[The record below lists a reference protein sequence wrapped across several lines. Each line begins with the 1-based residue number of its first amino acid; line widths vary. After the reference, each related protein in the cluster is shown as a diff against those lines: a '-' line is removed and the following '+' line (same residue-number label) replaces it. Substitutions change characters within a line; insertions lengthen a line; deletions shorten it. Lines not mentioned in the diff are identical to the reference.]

1 MRIYTVGFTRKSA
14 AHFFEELLEPS
25 GATRL
30 LDVRI
35 RNASQLSGFAK
46 AGKSGGDLA
55 FFLRRICAMDYAHL
69 PELAPTA
76 ELLDDYRKGRKD
88 WSEYARAYLALLD
101 ERQVADSLDRD
112 LIADSVL
119 LCSEH
124 DPDQCHRR
132 LAAEYLQRHW
142 GGIEIVHLR

>member
-1 MRIYTVGFTRKSA
+1 
-14 AHFFEELLEPS
+14 
-25 GATRL
+25 
-30 LDVRI
+30 
-35 RNASQLSGFAK
+35 
-46 AGKSGGDLA
+46 
-55 FFLRRICAMDYAHL
+55 MDYAHL

-76 ELLDDYRKGRKD
+76 ELLDDYRQRRTD
-88 WSEYARAYLALLD
+88 WSAYARAYLALLD
-101 ERQVADSLDRD
+101 ERHVADSLDRD

-132 LAAEYLQRHW
+132 LAAEYLQQHW

>member
-1 MRIYTVGFTRKSA
+1 MKIYTIGFTKKSA
-14 AHFFEELLEPS
+14 AHFFEAVLEPS

-35 RNASQLSGFAK
+35 HNSSQLAGFAK
-46 AGKSGGDLA
+46 AGKTGGDLA
-55 FFLRRICAMDYAHL
+55 FFLRRICAMDYRYL

-76 ELLDDYRKGRKD
+76 DLLNDYRKAGMPWTAYEQRYISMLD
-88 WSEYARAYLALLD
+88 AR
-101 ERQVADSLDRD
+101 RVADSLDRD

-124 DPDQCHRR
+124 EPDQCHRR
-132 LAAEYLQRHW
+132 LAAEFLQQHW

>member
-1 MRIYTVGFTRKSA
+1 MRIYTVGFTKKSA

-35 RNASQLSGFAK
+35 HNSSQLSGFAK
-46 AGKSGGDLA
+46 AGKTGGDLA
-55 FFLRRICAMDYAHL
+55 FFLRRICAMDYSYL

-76 ELLDDYRKGRKD
+76 DLLNDYRKHGMPWTAYEQRYISMLD
-88 WSEYARAYLALLD
+88 ARS
-101 ERQVADSLDRD
+101 VAESLDPD

-124 DPDQCHRR
+124 EPEQCHRR

-142 GGIEIVHLR
+142 GGVEIVHLR